1 MSNVPPPMSSQ
12 AAYPPPMQM
21 RPNQASGPFA
31 QPQRPPQGPPGM
43 YGSAVPFPQQGNAY
57 PGSYQVGNPGQLL
70 QSYPVNAGQTNN
82 GMAQGLHSG
91 VPPPGSRASE
101 WQEHFSPDGRRY
113 YYNKRTKQSSWE
125 KPDELMTPTE
135 RADASTVWKEFVTAD
150 SRKYYYNKLTR
161 QSTWTMPE
169 EMRVAREQADRGYMG
184 VAKME
189 TAPGISAPSPLLS
202 SPLPSSPVVA
212 PVAQTLTPAA
222 TGIPSPAPLA
232 GSGADAAESTEET
245 QQTQQD
251 LEEAKK
257 SLPSIGKINIA
268 PVSEGK
274 SFSTEE
280 PLISYATKN
289 EAKSAFKELLEAMHV
304 QSDWT
309 WDQAMR
315 VIIND
320 KRYGALK
327 SLGERKQAFNEYLAQ
342 RKKLDLEEKRL
353 KQKKAREDFIKML
366 EESKELTSAMRW
378 SKVVSLF
385 ESDPRFHAVDK
396 ERERE
401 DLFDD
406 YLLDL
411 ERKER
416 DKAREEKKKSRAD
429 FRSYLESCDFI
440 KVNSHWRKIQDKLD
454 DDERWSR
461 LDKMDRLEVFQ
472 EYIRDLEKEEEE
484 EKKMQ
489 KEQIRRKERKNRDE
503 FRSLLEFHKA
513 AGILVARCPW
523 RDYLA
528 KIKEHPAYQAI
539 CTNLSGSTPKELFM
553 DVLEELDKLYLEDK
567 AKIKDI
573 MKVGK
578 ITVVPTTTYDDFKA
592 ALAEAG
598 DLTAISELHI
608 KLAFEDALE
617 RLKEKEE
624 KEAKKRRRLAEEFS
638 TLLRSNKTITAT
650 SNWEES
656 KPLLQET
663 VEFRAIDDEVVLRK
677 LFDEHVAHLQQK
689 LKEKDRKREKEEK
702 DKDKDSKDDKDKE
715 RKKDKSSKK
724 DRNEDGEPALSKE
737 EKKKD
742 KDRDRDKEKRHR
754 RRHRSASSDDG
765 SDRDDRDE
773 ARKSRKHGHEHR
785 RSSRRHGHDSD
796 SDTEAKP
803 KRQKRERRSTEE
815 LEDGEVGE
823 DGEIRS

>member
-189 TAPGISAPSPLLS
+189 TAP
-202 SPLPSSPVVA
+202 A

-222 TGIPSPAPLA
+222 TGTPSPAPLA
-232 GSGADAAESTEET
+232 GSGADVAEATEET

-251 LEEAKK
+251 LEVGSKCGFLCILRFEYPQEAKK
-257 SLPSIGKINIA
+257 SLPSI
-268 PVSEGK
+268 
-274 SFSTEE
+274 
-280 PLISYATKN
+280 
-289 EAKSAFKELLEAMHV
+289 ELLEAMHV

-503 FRSLLEFHKA
+503 FRSLLESHKA

-567 AKIKDI
+567 AKIKEI

-638 TLLRSNKTITAT
+638 TLLRSNKVSGDRLAG
-650 SNWEES
+650 
-656 KPLLQET
+656 KET

-689 LKEKDRKREKEEK
+689 LKEKDRKREKEEKK

-796 SDTEAKP
+796 SDAEAKP

-815 LEDGEVGE
+815 LEDGEILGLHSWSCLFVDRLRGS
-823 DGEIRS
+823 GFWY